1 MNQPKYLNVQQAAE
15 FLGVKPRRIY
25 NLVRNA
31 DKNGLPV
38 TRIGGL
44 LCFRR
49 DRLERWEE
57 MCTRNASGLRP
68 VR

>member
-1 MNQPKYLNVQQAAE
+1 MNQPKYLNTQQAAE
-15 FLGVKPRRIY
+15 FLGVNRRRIY
-25 NLVRNA
+25 HLVKHA
-31 DKNGLPV
+31 HKNGLPV

-49 DRLERWEE
+49 DRLEQWEAS
-57 MCTRNASGLRP
+57 CTRNASGLHE